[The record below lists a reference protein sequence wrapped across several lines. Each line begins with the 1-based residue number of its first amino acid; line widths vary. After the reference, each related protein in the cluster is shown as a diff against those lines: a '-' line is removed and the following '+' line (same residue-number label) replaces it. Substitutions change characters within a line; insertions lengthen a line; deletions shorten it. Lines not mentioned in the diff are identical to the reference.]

1 MNCAWVGNDM
11 NSDEIKYSVY
21 QPSKDLLDRLS
32 TFFEKVY
39 GNSKSFKQRSCW
51 EFLQYPSRL
60 QVRIYCAEVGEE
72 LVGITVRHAVEV
84 MCHGEIIT
92 ACFASNSMVHPEYR
106 GKGIIRILY
115 KMAADSGGLQFSKGT
130 ALGMYNVLKSFGYKD
145 VIPNT
150 YQVCLVAPVKWVLQ
164 KIGVR
169 FPTQAGKDIFL
180 INGYSELVNIS
191 ENLQGLCDRS
201 KRDGV
206 VKDYQYLRWRY
217 IDIPHKS
224 YRLFLRMINDI
235 PVSLVVLR
243 ITGNTVYLVDLL
255 WDSNTEDEPESSV
268 VFAKK
273 FARHAGGSK
282 LVAWAT
288 LNAVR
293 NALKKNSF
301 IDRGETPKF
310 SFFSDQLNNAA
321 IEWSSMHF
329 VHGEGDI
336 DYL

>member
-1 MNCAWVGNDM
+1 MNAN
-11 NSDEIKYSVY
+11 EIKYSAY
-21 QPSKDLLDRLS
+21 PPSKELLGRFCTL
-32 TFFEKVY
+32 FEKVY
-39 GNSKSFKQRSCW
+39 GNSELFKQRSEW

-60 QVRIYCAEVGEE
+60 EVRIYCAEVGEE
-72 LVGITVRHAVEV
+72 LVGVTVRHSVEL
-84 MCHGEIIT
+84 MYRGESLT
-92 ACFASNSMVHPEYR
+92 ACFASNSMVNPEYR
-106 GKGIIRILY
+106 GRGIIRILY
-115 KMAADSGGLQFSKGT
+115 KMVANAGGLQISKGT
-130 ALGMYNVLKSFGYKD
+130 APGMYNVLKSFGYKD
-145 VIPNT
+145 VMPNT
-150 YQVCLVAPVKWVLQ
+150 YQVCIINPIKWVLQ

-169 FPTQAGKDIFL
+169 CQPLIPAGKERFL
-180 INGYSELVNIS
+180 ISGYSEIDNITK
-191 ENLQGLCDRS
+191 NLQGLCDRS

-224 YRLFLRMINDI
+224 YRLFLRMIDDI

-243 ITGNTVYLVDLL
+243 STGNTVYLVDLL

-288 LNAVR
+288 LNTVR
-293 NALKKNSF
+293 NALQKNSF

-310 SFFSDQLNNAA
+310 SFYNCHTNIGA